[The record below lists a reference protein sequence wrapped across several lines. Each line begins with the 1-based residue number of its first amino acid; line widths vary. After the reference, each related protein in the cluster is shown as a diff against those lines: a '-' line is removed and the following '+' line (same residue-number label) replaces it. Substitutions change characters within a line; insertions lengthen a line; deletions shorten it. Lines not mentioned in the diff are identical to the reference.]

1 MALLHVFGDSHAHYL
16 FSRAPGAIVNWL
28 GPYTMH
34 RIGRD
39 GVDFLGRRVNDGDK
53 VLFVFGEIDV
63 RCHMVRVDRERGN
76 GIESVATDLASRYT
90 AAVMQASVGL
100 PRSTF
105 AILGVVPPI
114 DPMKPNPEL
123 PVVGTL
129 AERIE
134 ARETLNRSLSRYSR
148 DRRILYVPFP
158 KSYERPDGSLRR
170 HLSDGHAH
178 IAMDC
183 AEPVCRAASFWLDT
197 ELNFQPSSTVA
208 RIAKAAGRRAAIAGR
223 HHLALYKLGTA

>member
-105 AILGVVPPI
+105 ERVAGS
-114 DPMKPNPEL
+114 NPA
-123 PVVGTL
+123 G
-129 AERIE
+129 
-134 ARETLNRSLSRYSR
+134 
-148 DRRILYVPFP
+148 
-158 KSYERPDGSLRR
+158 
-170 HLSDGHAH
+170 
-178 IAMDC
+178 IANQFLTY
-183 AEPVCRAASFWLDT
+183 RAASK
-197 ELNFQPSSTVA
+197 A
-208 RIAKAAGRRAAIAGR
+208 IAKR
-223 HHLALYKLGTA
+223 